1 MRGDARVSE
10 SEVVIVG
17 AGPTG
22 LALSLALA
30 KFGVPS
36 LVLDNGDGEVTVRAA
51 RSCVLRPD
59 TASWVGALTA
69 PHASVPAAG
78 WTRWSTRRRRQLVQ
92 DVELTDE
99 TSPQH
104 VEQHELE
111 RGLRAALAQERL
123 AHVVTRS
130 HVDIIEQDAAGVTAH
145 TRPRGSAVPADE
157 EGVDGDLDVAVDGG
171 ALVRAADRRDGPGGR
186 DAGAGAGTGAGAG
199 AGAGNRRSNRGGRGG
214 TWWRGSYLVGCDGAR
229 STVRKLLGVRF
240 AGRTAVERHAVAALR
255 AQLPWD
261 EQALLHR
268 ELGRGSGSGRTGGA
282 GGPQTEVTARP
293 LPDGVWRLDWLLP
306 PRGELVTP
314 EALLDRV
321 HATLGH
327 WYEGDPGRR
336 DAAGGPEGVDV
347 GTYELLDT
355 GVYTSHQRLA
365 RRWRVERTFLA
376 GDAAHLVGAL
386 GVQSVDE
393 GLRDAANLAWKLAL
407 AWHEANGVRGPR
419 VDRDAIEVLLD
430 SYESER
436 RGAVGAR
443 LRAVD
448 QALPLVRREG
458 GALRSMLPGGGS
470 RTPLEL
476 LTDGHLGRGLLGA
489 PTAYRRSPLMPAP
502 NAVETVQI
510 ETPPGA
516 PVDDVPVI
524 ALDGERGRL
533 RGQLCG
539 SGSELLVLLVAPGTA
554 VWDSRHW
561 LSAGMMPE
569 LAAAVDGLPL
579 KARLLVTEEY
589 PGAAAHT
596 VLVIRPDG
604 HLVAALPGPRTAH
617 LQACAHAVRG
627 GTLPDRRPATY
638 REGRR

>member
-1 MRGDARVSE
+1 MSE
-10 SEVVIVG
+10 SEVIVVG
-17 AGPTG
+17 AGPAG

-30 KFGVPS
+30 KSGVPS

-59 TASWVGALTA
+59 TASWLAALTA
-69 PHASVPAAG
+69 PDSAVPGAR
-78 WTRWSTRRRRQLVQ
+78 WTRWSTRRRQQLVQ
-92 DVELTDE
+92 DVELTEE
-99 TSPQH
+99 TAPLH
-104 VEQHELE
+104 LEQHALE
-111 RGLRAALAQERL
+111 RGLRDALAREKL
-123 AHVVTRS
+123 AQIVTRS
-130 HVDIIEQDAAGVTAH
+130 HVDIVEQDATGVTAH
-145 TRPRGSAVPADE
+145 TRPRGSAVPVPAA
-157 EGVDGDLDVAVDGG
+157 GDGDGG
-171 ALVRAADRRDGPGGR
+171 GGYGSDGPDRLPEVSGGR
-186 DAGAGAGTGAGAG
+186 
-199 AGAGNRRSNRGGRGG
+199 GNRPGRGG

-229 STVRKLLGVRF
+229 STVRKLLGVPF

-255 AQLPWD
+255 TELPW
-261 EQALLHR
+261 EQQAVLHR
-268 ELGRGSGSGRTGGA
+268 ELGGGGGAGRGGGGRGSGGR
-282 GGPQTEVTARP
+282 QTEVTARP

-314 EALLDRV
+314 DALLERV
-321 HATLGH
+321 HATLGQ
-327 WYEGDPGRR
+327 WYGVGGAGR
-336 DAAGGPEGVDV
+336 DGGAGGGRGGGSGGGAEDV
-347 GTYELLDT
+347 GPYELLDT
-355 GVYTSHQRLA
+355 GVHTSHQRLA
-365 RRWRVERTFLA
+365 RRWRVGRTFLA

-419 VDRDAIEVLLD
+419 VDRDAVEVLLD

-458 GALRSMLPGGGS
+458 GGLRSMLPGGGA

-489 PTAYRRSPLMPAP
+489 PATYRHSPLTPARS
-502 NAVETVQI
+502 AVETVPVG
-510 ETPPGA
+510 TLPGG
-516 PVDDVPVI
+516 PVEDVPVI

-533 RGQLCG
+533 RAQLCG

-561 LSAGMMPE
+561 LSAGLMPE
-569 LAAAVDGLPL
+569 LAAAVDALPL
-579 KARLLVTEEY
+579 KARLLVTEQY

-604 HLVAALPGPRTAH
+604 HLVVALPGPRTGQ
-617 LQACAHAVRG
+617 LRACADAVRG
-627 GTLPDRRPATY
+627 GTLSGNRPATS
-638 REGRR
+638 RGARR